1 MVSKAR
7 ILNAL
12 SNDKSL
18 DLLDTIA
25 LESVDR
31 NIIMESLKLTRRQYY
46 SRISGLIKSGLI
58 EKHEGKYFLTSFG
71 KIVWEARKLIALGV
85 ENYWKLKA
93 IDAIRREL
101 PEQELAETMEVLID
115 EPNLR
120 ELLLTKAPPPHA
132 VTIQNQ
138 EQTNTN
144 SI

>member
-1 MVSKAR
+1 MVFKAR
-7 ILNAL
+7 VLKAL

-25 LESVDR
+25 LESGDR
-31 NIIMESLKLTRRQYY
+31 NVIMKNLKLTRRQYY

-58 EKHEGKYFLTSFG
+58 EKHYGKYFLTSFG
-71 KIVWEARKLIALGV
+71 NIVWEARKLIALGV

-101 PEQELAETMEVLID
+101 PEHELAKTIEGFID
-115 EPNLR
+115 EPKIR
-120 ELLLTKAPPPHA
+120 ELLLTNAPPPHA